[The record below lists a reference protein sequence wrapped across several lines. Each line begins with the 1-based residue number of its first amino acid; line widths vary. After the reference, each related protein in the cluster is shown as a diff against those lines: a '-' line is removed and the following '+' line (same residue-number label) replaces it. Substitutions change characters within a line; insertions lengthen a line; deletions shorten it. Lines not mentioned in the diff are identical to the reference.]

1 MHWLL
6 RPGLLRA
13 RLALTILLVLSPLP
27 AAGQTAIDT
36 AEFGARRAKLLA
48 MVPDGIAVILGGEE
62 HLYPVRFRQSPDFYY
77 LTGIEEPGTVLVLN
91 GVTRNVAV
99 FALKRLQFGPPGV
112 TPDLR
117 EVEKPQERYGVPV
130 LPMENFFTYFSFA
143 TGNREVKKLYLQLTP
158 PDNLLSARGET
169 RVFDAQIVDQP
180 LLGHQSMAAHAIEH
194 LRTAAPGLTLADV
207 SPLLDSLRWVKTPY
221 ERERMRKS
229 GRIGAEAV
237 AEAIRATRPG
247 MYEYEIAAAAQY
259 VNTRL
264 GARGDGFPPI
274 VPSGPLTPIVH
285 YMDNRRQMQAGEI
298 VYLDYGSDYEYYVSD
313 ITRTWPVSGRFT
325 AEQEKMYRCV
335 LDARNAIIS
344 AMRPGATIDGLRDVA
359 ESVYAKHGYR
369 DQFLASGRYIGH
381 FVGLS
386 VHDVGD
392 INGTWAKKPFQA
404 GTVFNVEPL
413 IEFPEKKIHMRLE
426 DTVIITEGG
435 AENLTAAVPAELEP
449 LYALIKQKGINSTG
463 FAERMA
469 GR

>member
-1 MHWLL
+1 MALSVL
-6 RPGLLRA
+6 
-13 RLALTILLVLSPLP
+13 LALQPLP
-27 AAGQTAIDT
+27 ASGQTAVDT

-91 GVTRNVAV
+91 GVTKNIAV
-99 FALKRLQFGPPGV
+99 FALKRLQFGPPGP

-117 EVEKPQERYGVPV
+117 AVDKPKERYGVAV

-143 TGNREVKKLYLQLTP
+143 TGNREVKRLYLQLTP
-158 PDNLLSARGET
+158 PDNLLGARGEN
-169 RVFDAQIVDQP
+169 RAFDAQIMEQP
-180 LLGHQSMAAHAIEH
+180 VLGHQPMAAQAIER
-194 LRTAAPGLTLADV
+194 LRAAAPALPVADV

-229 GRIGAEAV
+229 GRIGAAAV
-237 AEAIRATRPG
+237 AEAIRATHPG

-274 VPSGPLTPIVH
+274 APSGPLTPIVH

-335 LDARNAIIS
+335 LAARNAIIA

-369 DQFLASGRYIGH
+369 DQFLGSNRYIGH

-392 INGTWAKKPFQA
+392 INGAWAKKPFQV

-449 LYALIKQKGINSTG
+449 LYALIKQTGINSQGLTD
-463 FAERMA
+463 RMA
-469 GR
+469 RR

>member
-1 MHWLL
+1 
-6 RPGLLRA
+6 
-13 RLALTILLVLSPLP
+13 
-27 AAGQTAIDT
+27 
-36 AEFGARRAKLLA
+36 
-48 MVPDGIAVILGGEE
+48 
-62 HLYPVRFRQSPDFYY
+62 
-77 LTGIEEPGTVLVLN
+77 
-91 GVTRNVAV
+91 
-99 FALKRLQFGPPGV
+99 
-112 TPDLR
+112 
-117 EVEKPQERYGVPV
+117 
-130 LPMENFFTYFSFA
+130 
-143 TGNREVKKLYLQLTP
+143 
-158 PDNLLSARGET
+158 
-169 RVFDAQIVDQP
+169 
-180 LLGHQSMAAHAIEH
+180 
-194 LRTAAPGLTLADV
+194 V

-221 ERERMRKS
+221 ERDRMRKS

-285 YMDNRRQMQAGEI
+285 YMDNRRQMQSGEI

-325 AEQEKMYRCV
+325 PEQEKMYRCV

-344 AMRPGATIDGLRDVA
+344 AMKPGATIDDLRDVA

-369 DQFLASGRYIGH
+369 NQFLGSGRYIGH

-392 INGTWAKKPFQA
+392 INGAWAKKPFQV
-404 GTVFNVEPL
+404 GTVFNVEPV

-426 DTVIITEGG
+426 DTVIITESG
-435 AENLTAAVPAELEP
+435 AENLTAAVPAELDP
-449 LYALIKQKGINSTG
+449 LYALIKQKGINSTS

-469 GR
+469 RR

>member
-6 RPGLLRA
+6 RSNPIRA
-13 RLALTILLVLSPLP
+13 SLAFVVLVPLWSTP
-27 AAGQTAIDT
+27 VAGQTAVDT
-36 AEFGARRAKLLA
+36 AEFSARRARLLA
-48 MVPDGIAVILGGEE
+48 MIPDGIAVILGAEE
-62 HLYPVRFRQSPDFYY
+62 HPYPVRFRQSPDFFY
-77 LTGIEEPGTVLVLN
+77 LTGIEEPGTVLLLN
-91 GVTRNVAV
+91 GVTKKVAV
-99 FALKRLQFGPPGV
+99 FALKRLQFGPPPV

-117 EVEKPQERYGVPV
+117 DLKKPEDRYGLSV

-143 TGNREVKKLYLQLTP
+143 SGKQEVKKLYLELTP
-158 PDNLLSARGET
+158 PDNLLNARGEA
-169 RVFDAQIVDQP
+169 RFFNAMIQDQP
-180 LLGHQSMAAHAIEH
+180 LLGHLSVAGQAIER
-194 LRTAAPGLTLADV
+194 LKTAAPGVPLADV

-285 YMDNRRQMQAGEI
+285 YMDNRRQIQAGEI

-325 AEQEKMYRCV
+325 GEQEKMYRCV
-335 LDARNAIIS
+335 LDARNAIIA
-344 AMRPGATIDGLRDVA
+344 AMQPGVSIDGLRDVA
-359 ESVYAKHGYR
+359 ESVYNRHGYR
-369 DQFLASGRYIGH
+369 EQFLGSGRYIGH

-392 INGTWAKKPFQA
+392 ISGAWAKKPFQV
-404 GTVFNVEPL
+404 GTVFNVEPV

-435 AENLTAAVPAELEP
+435 AENLTAAVPAELDP
-449 LYALIKQKGINSTG
+449 LYALIKQKGVNSTS
-463 FAERMA
+463 FADRMA
-469 GR
+469 RR

>member
-1 MHWLL
+1 MHWPL
-6 RPGLLRA
+6 RSVPTRA
-13 RLALTILLVLSPLP
+13 FLALIVFVTLSSPP
-27 AAGQTAIDT
+27 VAGQTPIDT
-36 AEFGARRAKLLA
+36 AEFSARRAKLLA
-48 MVPDGIAVILGGEE
+48 MVPDGIAVILGAEE
-62 HLYPVRFRQSPDFYY
+62 HPYPVRFRQSPDFFY
-77 LTGIEEPGTVLVLN
+77 LTGIEEPGTVLLLD
-91 GVTRNVAV
+91 GVTKKVAV
-99 FALKRLQFGPPGV
+99 FALKRLQFGPPAV

-117 EVEKPQERYGVPV
+117 SLEKPQERYGIAV

-143 TGNREVKKLYLQLTP
+143 SGNRQVKKLYVQLTP
-158 PDNLLSARGET
+158 PDNLLNARGEA
-169 RVFDAQIVDQP
+169 RMFNAMVQDQP
-180 LLGHQSMAAHAIEH
+180 LLGHLSMAAQAVER
-194 LRTAAPGLTLADV
+194 LGAAAPALALADV

-325 AEQEKMYRCV
+325 TEQEKMYRCV

-344 AMRPGATIDGLRDVA
+344 AMKPGATIDGLRNVA

-369 DQFLASGRYIGH
+369 DQFIISGRYIGH

-392 INGTWAKKPFQA
+392 INGAWAKKPFQV

-413 IEFPEKKIHMRLE
+413 IEFPDKKIHMRLE

-435 AENLTAAVPAELEP
+435 AENLTAAVPAELDP
-449 LYALIKQKGINSTG
+449 LYALIKQKGVNSTS

-469 GR
+469 RR

>member
-1 MHWLL
+1 
-6 RPGLLRA
+6 
-13 RLALTILLVLSPLP
+13 
-27 AAGQTAIDT
+27 
-36 AEFGARRAKLLA
+36 
-48 MVPDGIAVILGGEE
+48 
-62 HLYPVRFRQSPDFYY
+62 VRFRQSPDFLY
-77 LTGIEEPGTVLVLN
+77 LTGIEESGTVLLLN
-91 GVTRNVAV
+91 GVTKNVAV
-99 FALKRLQFGPPGV
+99 FALKRLQFGAPSV

-117 EVEKPQERYGVPV
+117 SLEKPELRYGIPV

-143 TGNREVKKLYLQLTP
+143 SGNRAVKKLYVQLTP
-158 PDNLLSARGET
+158 PDNLLNARGES
-169 RVFDAQIVDQP
+169 RVFNAQILDQP
-180 LLGHQSMAAHAIEH
+180 LLGHPSMAALAIER
-194 LRTAAPGLTLADV
+194 LRGAAPGLEPADV
-207 SPLLDSLRWVKTPY
+207 SPLLDSLRWVKTAY
-221 ERERMRKS
+221 ERERMRTS

-313 ITRTWPVSGRFT
+313 ITRTWPVSGRFSP
-325 AEQEKMYRCV
+325 EQEKIYRCV

-344 AMRPGATIDGLRDVA
+344 AMKPGATIDGLRDVA
-359 ESVYAKHGYR
+359 EAVYAKHGYR
-369 DQFLASGRYIGH
+369 DQFLGSGRYIGH

-392 INGTWAKKPFQA
+392 INGPWAKKPFQV
-404 GTVFNVEPL
+404 GTVFNVEPV
-413 IEFPEKKIHMRLE
+413 IEFPEKKVHLRLE
-426 DTVIITEGG
+426 DTVIITDSG

-449 LYALIKQKGINSTG
+449 LYALIKQKGINSTSL
-463 FAERMA
+463 AERMA
-469 GR
+469 RK